1 MNLPVRKS
9 DRSRT
14 WATLIVVVGCVTGSM
29 ACSTHAKRVALPRTL
44 FYEGQ
49 LQSCREHLE
58 KLHQSNRHDR
68 DVANLDLAVVDLL
81 EGDIPQAER
90 RLKDVRDRFDYL
102 EQDSLTEKTVSM
114 WTDDSARSYAGE
126 DYEKILIRVYLA
138 LANLMDDGIDA
149 ESYTLQIQEKHEQI
163 LQRRTGADKDEG
175 VPSQADSN
183 AGLSPD
189 AAQSNANSN
198 GPGSAPPVLM
208 QPLPAPP
215 VPSAFANG
223 STYSGLPIGFYLRGL
238 LREQT
243 HQNYDDALRCYSSAA
258 ELLPHCVPLQWDVAR
273 ARHSVHSQPGCGVV
287 YVFAM
292 VGRGPIKIESIERP
306 TSDVLLIA
314 DRIVSAVGP
323 YTVPPTIAPIKVPGV
338 VVPESNIESVGVSL
352 DGRTIGPTESLA
364 DIGQLAV
371 STFQADRK
379 RIIARAVARRIIK
392 KATVAAAKQQ
402 MAKDG
407 LTSIG
412 MDLAGIAWE
421 ASESADTR
429 CWGLLPRDIQ
439 VLRVEA
445 PSGTHTVQLHPVFD
459 SIPVGPSHDI
469 DVAVVDGRNTY
480 VLCWFPDADSPGQ
493 LLSSDGGRRS
503 DGGGSAVHR
512 QATTQRNL
520 VPLDR

>member
-1 MNLPVRKS
+1 MLM
-9 DRSRT
+9 
-14 WATLIVVVGCVTGSM
+14 VVVGCVTGST

-81 EGDIPQAER
+81 QGDSLQAEG

-138 LANLMDDGIDA
+138 LANLMGDGIDA

-163 LQRRTGADKDEG
+163 LQREAGSDGDDG
-175 VPSQADSN
+175 VPSQADSDAGVGSPGVLVN
-183 AGLSPD
+183 APSI
-189 AAQSNANSN
+189 
-198 GPGSAPPVLM
+198 GPGQSAAVLM
-208 QPLPAPP
+208 QPLPHPP
-215 VPSAFANG
+215 RQAGVG
-223 STYSGLPIGFYLRGL
+223 SGNTYVGLPIGFYLRGL

-292 VGRGPIKIESIERP
+292 VGRGPYKIESIERP

-323 YTVPPTIAPIKVPGV
+323 YTVPPTIAPIKVPDV
-338 VVPESNIESVGVSL
+338 VVPASDIESVGVSL
-352 DGRTIGPTESLA
+352 DGRAIGPTESLA

-445 PSGTHTVQLHPVFD
+445 PSGTHSVQLHPVLGNV
-459 SIPVGPSHDI
+459 PVGPARHI
-469 DVAVVDGRNTY
+469 DVSVVDGRNTY

-493 LLSSDGGRRS
+493 VLSSDGSRRS
-503 DGGGSAVHR
+503 DAGSSLVQHR
-512 QATTQRNL
+512 ATQGDL
-520 VPLDR
+520 VPNRR